1 MLQFTISTT
10 LIIGAI
16 VVYKQIQFAQNRPMG
31 YSKDGLVNI
40 PASKEI
46 HDHFDAVRTELIRS
60 GAIVEMAESGSPTT
74 AVYNTNG
81 GFDWEGKDPE
91 QSVDFPNNPVS
102 HDYGKV
108 IQWTLK
114 EGRDSRCSP

>member
-1 MLQFTISTT
+1 
-10 LIIGAI
+10 
-16 VVYKQIQFAQNRPMG
+16 MG